1 MSNKIQLKRNS
12 TTGAVPS
19 TTALSAGEVAINT
32 YDGKL
37 FFKKTVGA
45 VDTIVTLQEN
55 PYTAGTGVNISGG
68 TVSIG
73 QDVATS
79 ASPDFAGLNI
89 SPSGYADSLKV
100 AATGDVTITKNLILP
115 GTITDGLGSHGTN
128 GQVLMST
135 GSGLRWHTNTGGGG
149 GAALTVRNTMGDG
162 GANLVE
168 VLEVSAIN
176 FDYSTG
182 INVTD
187 KGDGEVFV
195 SLGSSFKT
203 IQVDGQDSV
212 VAVGEDTLTLVAGN
226 NIAITTHATAPKSI
240 TISSIGSSSP
250 IKTFNVLGDFGLL
263 TGTARFYPVSSDT
276 IRSVILSV
284 GKPVQQ
290 DLRMALLK
298 NNEFVQYF
306 TITTGMVYASYS
318 DLTIPIQVN
327 DSFTVNIVA
336 GGGTNMSM
344 ALFNINL

>member
-12 TTGAVPS
+12 TTGTVPS

-45 VDTIVTLQEN
+45 VSTIVTLQES
-55 PYTAGTGVNISGG
+55 PYTAGTGVDITDN

-73 QDVATS
+73 QDVATT
-79 ASPDFAGLNI
+79 ASPNFAGLNI

-100 AATGDVTITKNLILP
+100 ASTGDVTITKNLILP
-115 GTITDGLGSHGTN
+115 GTLIDGLGSHGTN
-128 GQVLMST
+128 GQVLSST
-135 GSGLRWHTNTGGGG
+135 GSGLRWKNNTGG

-162 GANLVE
+162 GNNLVE
-168 VLEVSAIN
+168 VLDVSAIN

-182 INVTD
+182 IQVTD

-203 IQVDGQDSV
+203 IQVDGQSSV

-240 TISSIGSSSP
+240 TISSIGSNSP

-263 TGTARFYPVSSDT
+263 TGTARFYPVVSDT
-276 IRSVILSV
+276 IRTVILSTA
-284 GKPVQQ
+284 KPVIEN
-290 DLRMALLK
+290 LLMGLYR

-306 TITTGMVYASYS
+306 NISPGLNYASFTN
-318 DLTIPIQVN
+318 LTIPIQPN
-327 DSFTVNIVA
+327 ESYTVNIVT
-336 GGGTNMSM
+336 GYGSNLSM
-344 ALFNINL
+344 ALFNIDI

>member
-12 TTGAVPS
+12 TTGTVPS

-45 VDTIVTLQEN
+45 VSTIVTLQES
-55 PYTAGTGVNISGG
+55 PYTAGTGVDITSN

-73 QDVATS
+73 QDVATT
-79 ASPDFAGLNI
+79 ASPNFAGLNI

-100 AATGDVTITKNLILP
+100 IANGDVTITKNLILP
-115 GTITDGLGSHGTN
+115 GTITDGLGSHGTY
-128 GQVLMST
+128 GQVLTST
-135 GSGLRWHTNTGGGG
+135 SSGVRWKTNTGG
-149 GAALTVRNTMGDG
+149 GAALTVRNTMGNG

-182 INVTD
+182 MQVTD
-187 KGDGEVFV
+187 QGEGEVFV

-203 IQVDGQDSV
+203 IQVAGQDSV
-212 VAVGEDTLTLVAGN
+212 VAVGEDTLTLVAGQ

-240 TISSIGSSSP
+240 TISSTGSSSP

-263 TGTARFYPVSSDT
+263 TGTARFYPISSDT

-284 GKPVQQ
+284 SKPVQQ

-306 TITTGMVYASYS
+306 TVTAGQNYASYS
-318 DLTIPIQVN
+318 NLTIPIQVN
-327 DSFTVNIVA
+327 D
-336 GGGTNMSM
+336 
-344 ALFNINL
+344 